1 MLNDAFPGGD
11 LISEESR
18 GNMLAEYAALR
29 NEITTFLSLQV
40 QFMNWSVVLGA
51 AIAGLFFKNPSFEL
65 VALFPLP
72 FLIFGL
78 LYAEAAARI
87 FRVANYIE
95 IKLRPKLIYPADEPS
110 LEWESFIRKKW
121 ELDPVLSM
129 GDKWVRL
136 AIFLV
141 PSLVPIIWLM
151 CNGPQSH
158 HWRLVGSLF
167 TLEFILLF
175 LFLWMW
181 VELQKYGKSLGKK
194 TK

>member
-40 QFMNWSVVLGA
+40 QFMNWSVVLGG
-51 AIAGLFFKNPSFEL
+51 AIAGLFIKNPSFEL

-151 CNGPQSH
+151 WNGPQSH

>member
-40 QFMNWSVVLGA
+40 QFMNWSVVLGG
-51 AIAGLFFKNPSFEL
+51 AIAGLFIKNPSFEL

-95 IKLRPKLIYPADEPS
+95 IKLRPKLIYP
-110 LEWESFIRKKW
+110 
-121 ELDPVLSM
+121 VLST
-129 GDKWVRL
+129 GDKLVRL

-151 CNGPQSH
+151 WNGPQSH